1 MARTDYY
8 FESPKP
14 KPEPAPAPAPLN
26 TPAQALASTGIDVRS
41 GGKNFGQIAR
51 DNPTSILGSGGKE
64 ALEIFDINMNMDY
77 SWDNVSG
84 VKGDKV
90 GMFKDLP
97 TAAQNLGSAG
107 LLFSDTAMSGLGVLG
122 LIAGAKGGIK
132 NPITGESTAQI
143 IPFLDNLALKEKY
156 DAMQNIQTY
165 VSETKNVDGLTPLG
179 YDIFKI
185 GPHTFVRGPGEF
197 RFTGN
202 VGALGI
208 DHMDLHKI
216 IAVKEEKDPSTYDYK
231 TKTGDKILT
240 YGNGIAGGYRLDGYH
255 VDNMGRLASA
265 ATGQSDEFVEVAN
278 KYFNGDVG
286 IAREWLAST
295 AQFRNKG
302 NFFTLNPQNQYS
314 QEIKDQMMANFVSFQ
329 AKAGLNLDDSFSDLT
344 SGTAQGSI
352 GTDMYN
358 TADDDVNRSD
368 FTGTDMFNTADDDIN
383 RSDIVNYNNMRM
395 YRPTTSPKIGVNQVG
410 FNNAG
415 VTTAS
420 FNSSNMIDITDDL
433 ITNKTVLDVAGD
445 LDFDHKQF
453 MLNRTNRNTN
463 TRSSSSSVFNQLSQ
477 KPLNIGQALRS
488 SAVDDSQKDQ
498 IISQQVAA
506 AQNFDRDEDLGTEN
520 RGTPIGSD
528 FQKIDDFT
536 GNETDE
542 TGFGGDFAFQEGG
555 FVDPTVDVFN
565 NPDRYGLQEGGQP
578 QLVGGVM
585 PQNIPESETVAD
597 DVPAKLKPNSFVV
610 NGAAT
615 EEIILNPESI
625 NVAGVQD
632 IRKMILDAYSFS
644 RERGM
649 QTGQVDRGLYEK
661 SVDVALSKGELVI
674 PPDLVKIIG
683 KDRLTKINNRGKRE
697 VRRRAKAAQ

>member
-8 FESPKP
+8 FESPI
-14 KPEPAPAPAPLN
+14 PEPAPAPSS
-26 TPAQALASTGIDVRS
+26 TPAQAFTSTGIDVKS

-64 ALEIFDINMNMDY
+64 AFQLFDINMNMDY
-77 SWDNVSG
+77 NWDNVSG
-84 VKGDKV
+84 VKKDKV

-97 TAAQNLGSAG
+97 KAAQNLGSAG
-107 LLFSDTAMSGLGVLG
+107 LLFTDTAMSGLGVLG
-122 LIAGAKGGIK
+122 LIAGAKDGIK
-132 NPITGESTAQI
+132 NPITGQSTAQI

-165 VSETKNVDGLTPLG
+165 VNQTKNVDGITPLG
-179 YDIFKI
+179 FDIFKI

-202 VGALGI
+202 VSALGI
-208 DHMDLHKI
+208 DHTDLHKI
-216 IAVKEEKDPSTYDYK
+216 VAVREELDPSTYDYK

-255 VDNMGRLASA
+255 VDNRGRLASA

-286 IAREWLAST
+286 IAREWLTST
-295 AQFRNKG
+295 AQFRDKG

-314 QEIKDQMMANFVSFQ
+314 QEIKDQMKSNFVAFQ
-329 AKAGLNLDDSFSDLT
+329 AKAGINVDDSFSNLT
-344 SGTAQGSI
+344 SGTAQDSI

-368 FTGTDMFNTADDDIN
+368 FTKTDMYNTADDDVNRSDFTKTDMFNTADDDIN
-383 RSDIVNYNNMRM
+383 RSDTVNYNNMRM
-395 YRPTTSPKIGVNQVG
+395 YSPKP
-410 FNNAG
+410 
-415 VTTAS
+415 
-420 FNSSNMIDITDDL
+420 MIDITNDL
-433 ITNKTVLDVAGD
+433 ITTKTVLDVAGD

-453 MLNRTNRNTN
+453 ILNKTNRNTN
-463 TRSSSSSVFNQLSQ
+463 TRSSSLFNTIKNRASEFANDYIVGDYFKDPSGVDNIITK
-477 KPLNIGQALRS
+477 KPTS
-488 SAVDDSQKDQ
+488 DDNDKPNNQ
-498 IISQQVAA
+498 
-506 AQNFDRDEDLGTEN
+506 GTS
-520 RGTPIGSD
+520 IGSD

-565 NPDRYGLQEGGQP
+565 NPERYNLQEGGQP

-597 DVPAKLKPNSFVV
+597 DVPAELAPNSFVV

-615 EEIILNPESI
+615 EEILLNPESI

-632 IRKMILDAYSFS
+632 IRKMILDAYSYS

-661 SVDVALSKGELVI
+661 SVDVALSKGELVV

-697 VRRRAKAAQ
+697 VKRRAKAAQ

>member
-1 MARTDYY
+1 MATPPRTDYY
-8 FESPKP
+8 FGTPIRP
-14 KPEPAPAPAPLN
+14 TAPAPAPA
-26 TPAQALASTGIDVRS
+26 QSFASTGINVNLAPRSS

-64 ALEIFDINMNMDY
+64 ALKIFDVDMNKDY
-77 SWDNVSG
+77 TWDNVSG
-84 VKGDKV
+84 VKKDKV

-107 LLFSDTAMSGLGVLG
+107 LLFSDTAMGGLGIAS
-122 LIAGAKGGIK
+122 LIASAKDGIK

-165 VSETKNVDGLTPLG
+165 VNQTRDVDGITPLG
-179 YDIFKI
+179 YDVFKI

-295 AQFRNKG
+295 AQFRDKG
-302 NFFTLNPQNQYS
+302 NFFTLNAQNQYS

-329 AKAGLNLDDSFSDLT
+329 AKAGLNLDDSFSNLT
-344 SGTAQGSI
+344 SGTAQDSI
-352 GTDMYN
+352 GTDMFN
-358 TADDDVNRSD
+358 TADDDVNRNDFTKTDMFNTTDDDVNRSD
-368 FTGTDMFNTADDDIN
+368 FTKTDMFNTADDDIN
-383 RSDIVNYNNMRM
+383 RSDTVNYNNMRM
-395 YRPTTSPKIGVNQVG
+395 YSPKP
-410 FNNAG
+410 
-415 VTTAS
+415 
-420 FNSSNMIDITDDL
+420 MIDITDDL
-433 ITNKTVLDVAGD
+433 ITTKTVLDVAGD

-453 MLNRTNRNTN
+453 ILNRTNRNTN
-463 TRSSSSSVFNQLSQ
+463 TSSPSFFSRVKNFVAGEYFKDPSRIDKIITEKTTNVSSDDDKPNNQ
-477 KPLNIGQALRS
+477 
-488 SAVDDSQKDQ
+488 
-498 IISQQVAA
+498 
-506 AQNFDRDEDLGTEN
+506 GTSIN
-520 RGTPIGSD
+520 SD

-644 RERGM
+644 REKGM

-674 PPDLVKIIG
+674 PPDLVNIIG

>member
-1 MARTDYY
+1 
-8 FESPKP
+8 
-14 KPEPAPAPAPLN
+14 
-26 TPAQALASTGIDVRS
+26 
-41 GGKNFGQIAR
+41 
-51 DNPTSILGSGGKE
+51 
-64 ALEIFDINMNMDY
+64 
-77 SWDNVSG
+77 
-84 VKGDKV
+84 
-90 GMFKDLP
+90 
-97 TAAQNLGSAG
+97 
-107 LLFSDTAMSGLGVLG
+107 
-122 LIAGAKGGIK
+122 
-132 NPITGESTAQI
+132 
-143 IPFLDNLALKEKY
+143 
-156 DAMQNIQTY
+156 
-165 VSETKNVDGLTPLG
+165 
-179 YDIFKI
+179 
-185 GPHTFVRGPGEF
+185 
-197 RFTGN
+197 
-202 VGALGI
+202 
-208 DHMDLHKI
+208 MDLHKI

-265 ATGQSDEFVEVAN
+265 ATGQSAEFVEVAN
-278 KYFNGDVG
+278 KYFNGNEA

-295 AQFRNKG
+295 AQFRDKG

-314 QEIKDQMMANFVSFQ
+314 QEIKDQMMANFIDFQ
-329 AKAGLNLDDSFSDLT
+329 QKAGGQQSNTGD
-344 SGTAQGSI
+344 
-352 GTDMYN
+352 TDFFN
-358 TADDDVNRSD
+358 TADDDVNQSD
-368 FTGTDMFNTADDDIN
+368 FTGTDFTG
-383 RSDIVNYNNMRM
+383 MRM
-395 YRPTTSPKIGVNQVG
+395 YDPNTRQLLTANQGGEGTTELLASFIRPTETGLQTGTGDPEPTSRISDGIIDFTDAPAYTRFTTSPKIGVNQVG

-420 FNSSNMIDITDDL
+420 FNPSNMIDITDDL
-433 ITNKTVLDVAGD
+433 ITTKTVLDVAGD
-445 LDFDHKQF
+445 LDFNHKQF
-453 MLNRTNRNTN
+453 ILNKTNRVGT
-463 TRSSSSSVFNQLSQ
+463 S
-477 KPLNIGQALRS
+477 IGSALRS
-488 SAVDDSQKDQ
+488 SYVSDSQKDQ
-498 IISQQVAA
+498 IIKQQGAA

-520 RGTPIGSD
+520 RGTPINSN
-528 FQKIDDFT
+528 FNRQ
-536 GNETDE
+536 EVEQDE
-542 TGFGGDFAFQEGG
+542 FAGFGTNEFQEGG

-644 RERGM
+644 REKGM

-674 PPDLVKIIG
+674 PPDLVNIIG